1 MVGKLSEWDVAENGS
16 KIKARSSSWHSEWEL
31 GSACSGS
38 GACLAVLCASFHRGR
53 RGWCFFVVECCR
65 GFPCV
70 VRFEL
75 AAEAVF
81 HALAW
86 KYQIPDEM
94 FQVLR
99 SMFELRNRFCK

>member
-1 MVGKLSEWDVAENGS
+1 MGRGRKRLQDQSQIIQLALGVG
-16 KIKARSSSWHSEWEL
+16 ARVCLQWLRGVPCCALCEFSP
-31 GSACSGS
+31 GSAG
-38 GACLAVLCASFHRGR
+38 LV
-53 RGWCFFVVECCR
+53 FFVVECCR